1 MKYIYIYKCHQ
12 DAKHN
17 ISILYKKSSAM
28 PEVITIHCRIR
39 YEQVDKSTTVA
50 SSIFYTYIMSP
61 RYTNHLLLDVI
72 SIQ

>member
-1 MKYIYIYKCHQ
+1 MKYIYIYIYKCHQ

-17 ISILYKKSSAM
+17 ISILYKKSSVM

-39 YEQVDKSTTVA
+39 YEQLDKSNFNKFNILHV
-50 SSIFYTYIMSP
+50 MSP

>member
-1 MKYIYIYKCHQ
+1 MKYIYIKSLQ

-39 YEQVDKSTTVA
+39 YEQLDKSTTVTVA
-50 SSIFYTYIMSP
+50 SSILYT
-61 RYTNHLLLDVI
+61 
-72 SIQ
+72 